1 MNVGFLHPGLMG
13 ETLAANCSA
22 ATLWVSAG
30 RSNETRSRA
39 ESHGMA
45 EVASLAE
52 LATTADAIVSICPPN
67 AAVELATQVAATGFC
82 GLYVDANAISSSTAR
97 QIGEM
102 FDDFVDGSLIG
113 PPAHNP
119 GTTRMYLSGL
129 RASEVA
135 GWYHDSALDARV
147 IGTDPGAAS
156 ALKMAYASWTKIG
169 SAMNLAIRALARAEG
184 VDDALVEEWNLSQPG
199 AVERS
204 DRVAKGNSPK
214 AWRFTGEMAQIASS
228 FEEAGLPAGFAV
240 AADEIYSRMAGFKGA
255 TDVTLDQV
263 VDALNADGGS

>member
-1 MNVGFLHPGLMG
+1 MNVGILHPGLMG

-22 ATLWVSAG
+22 ETLWVSAG
-30 RSNETRSRA
+30 RSGETRSRA

-45 EVASLAE
+45 EVASLAD
-52 LATTADAIVSICPPN
+52 LAATADAIVSICPPG
-67 AAVELATQVAATGFC
+67 AAVELATQVAASGFT

-97 QIGEM
+97 QISDM

-113 PPAHNP
+113 PPAHKP
-119 GTTRMYLSGL
+119 GTTRMYLSGE
-129 RASEVA
+129 RAGEVA
-135 GWYHDSALDARV
+135 DWYQGSALDARV
-147 IGTDPGAAS
+147 ISADPGAAS

-199 AVERS
+199 AAERS
-204 DRVAKGNSPK
+204 HRVAKGNSPK
-214 AWRFTGEMAQIASS
+214 AWRFTGEMAQIAAS
-228 FEEAGLPAGFAV
+228 FEDAGLPAGFAT
-240 AADEIYSRMAGFKGA
+240 AADEIYTRMAGFKGA

-263 VDALNADGGS
+263 IAALNADEAS